1 MSFSYQIKGTLLITV
16 IKKFLPPPPPPVEVK
31 FLHEKLYS
39 EGFGNSFS
47 LNGLNVPKF
56 QLVVASAQFLFA
68 SKCYA
73 RFFCFELDK
82 KEEF

>member
-1 MSFSYQIKGTLLITV
+1 
-16 IKKFLPPPPPPVEVK
+16 
-31 FLHEKLYS
+31 
-39 EGFGNSFS
+39 

-82 KEEF
+82 KRSFNAVGDGLVAYGDLIEVSRLGNRRN